1 MPIKQPKKHKPRP
14 YFHMLP
20 QDRIIWRNF
29 VYVFEQDYDEFHYD
43 VRVGPVPPPLETLP
57 PNIREL
63 AHLIYRL
70 RIDVVAYKD
79 GQPYIIEVK
88 PNAGLSC
95 LGQLL
100 TYDYFWRKEKKS
112 KKKPRLM
119 AVTNNAR
126 PYMPELFENWRI
138 QYVVV

>member
-1 MPIKQPKKHKPRP
+1 MSPIKAEKHHPRA

-20 QDRIIWRNF
+20 QDRSIWRNF
-29 VYVFEQDYDEFHYD
+29 LYTLEDQFDQFHYD
-43 VRVGPVPPPLETLP
+43 VHVGPVPPPLEDLP

-79 GQPYIIEVK
+79 EKPTLIEVK
-88 PNAGLSC
+88 PNAGLSA

-100 TYDYFWRKEKKS
+100 AYNFYWNKENGRP
-112 KKKPRLM
+112 KPAEL
-119 AVTNNAR
+119 AVVTDNAR
-126 PYMPELFENWRI
+126 PYMPELFEHYGIRF
-138 QYVVV
+138 YVL